1 MERSGVNNNAL
12 NIETI
17 MTSRYYRNS
26 LLRGPLQRA
35 SHPILNVYE
44 LEKILYTGKTIRNH
58 ADEVWPGLFLGDQEM
73 AANKG
78 ELHRIR
84 ITHILN
90 ATHSRFRGGE
100 EYYKGMHILYMGI
113 DAQDCPTFDMSV
125 HFYPAADFIHRA
137 LRGRGKILV
146 HCAVGVSRSATL
158 VLAYLMIYHHMTLV
172 EAINTV
178 KDRRGII
185 PNRGFLR
192 QLLDLDKNLRGK
204 C

>member
-1 MERSGVNNNAL
+1 MN
-12 NIETI
+12 
-17 MTSRYYRNS
+17 SRYSYRSS
-26 LLRGPLQRA
+26 LLRGPLQRG
-35 SHPILNVYE
+35 SHPLSVFE
-44 LEKILYTGKTIRNH
+44 LEKILYTGKYIRNN
-58 ADEVWPGLFLGDQEM
+58 ADEVWPGLYLGNQEI

-78 ELHRIR
+78 ELSRMR

-100 EYYKGMHILYMGI
+100 EYYRGMHILYMGI

-125 HFYPAADFIHRA
+125 HFYPAADFIHKA

-178 KDRRGII
+178 KDKRGII

-192 QLLDLDKNLRGK
+192 QLLELDSDLKGK
-204 C
+204 H

>member
-1 MERSGVNNNAL
+1 
-12 NIETI
+12 
-17 MTSRYYRNS
+17 MTSRSSYRS
-26 LLRGPLQRA
+26 PFVRGPLQRA
-35 SHPILNVYE
+35 SHPILSVFD
-44 LEKILYTGKTIRNH
+44 LEKILYTGKCIRNH
-58 ADEVWPGLFLGDQEM
+58 ADEVWPGLYLGDQEI

-78 ELHRIR
+78 ELYQMR

-100 EYYKGMHILYMGI
+100 EYYKGMNISYMGI
-113 DAQDCPTFDMSV
+113 DAQDSPTFDMSV
-125 HFYPAADFIHRA
+125 HFNEAADFIHRA
-137 LRGRGKILV
+137 LRERGKILV

-192 QLLDLDKNLRGK
+192 QLLELDNTLRGK
-204 C
+204 R